1 MWFSGCGL
9 GHRQCRAV
17 VGSDGNGESISI
29 NSTVHDEEDRPMATK
44 DELQAQEKS
53 SCRQS
58 SRENGQ
64 PILGRGSCLLEFL

>member
-17 VGSDGNGESISI
+17 VGSDGNGESI
-29 NSTVHDEEDRPMATK
+29 NSPVHEEDRAMATK